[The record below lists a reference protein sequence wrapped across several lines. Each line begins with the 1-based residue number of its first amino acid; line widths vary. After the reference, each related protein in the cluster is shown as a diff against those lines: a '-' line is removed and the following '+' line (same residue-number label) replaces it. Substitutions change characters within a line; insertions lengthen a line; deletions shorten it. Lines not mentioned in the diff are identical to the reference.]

1 MSFSNFVKCILR
13 PATNRPCTASNVLA
27 QAPFEFFCNVV
38 YRLRST
44 YGLLL
49 SRLLFYY
56 KFDTKISKLDYQ
68 ILFMFSG
75 HLTLRR
81 PFLFFYFFKQE
92 NCSKTKNNIN
102 QSVATGTLLTPARVE
117 MSDGRNGM
125 VSQFSI
131 FGPFKCHKKGTWFVI
146 PTSKFLNVVNDSMK
160 IKRQKKI
167 PIPIKN
173 KALRRHLNGYLK
185 ALVKSF

>member
-1 MSFSNFVKCILR
+1 MKCIQR
-13 PATNRPCTASNVLA
+13 PAANWPCTVSNVIA
-27 QAPFEFFCNVV
+27 QTSFEFFCNVV

-44 YGLLL
+44 YEILL
-49 SRLLFYY
+49 SMLPFYH
-56 KFDTKISKLDYQ
+56 KFDTKISKLAYQ
-68 ILFMFSG
+68 ILFMFVG

-81 PFLFFYFFKQE
+81 PFQFFYFFKQQ
-92 NCSKTKNNIN
+92 NCSKTKDNIN
-102 QSVATGTLLTPARVE
+102 LNVATGTLLTPARVE
-117 MSDGRNGM
+117 MSDGRNSL

-146 PTSKFLNVVNDSMK
+146 PTSKFLDFVNDSMK
-160 IKRQKKI
+160 IRRQKKI

-185 ALVKSF
+185 ALAKSF